1 MLIYILFLV
10 GLFLVI
16 KGADWL
22 VEGAGSLAREYGVS
36 DLVVG
41 LTIVSFGTSLPE
53 LIVNLVASLQG
64 NSDLAIGN
72 VLGSNIANIL
82 LILGAAALVGNLPV
96 KRPTVLSEIP
106 FSLAAALLVGFLA
119 NTTLFNPG
127 AGMGIDRPE
136 GVIILFFFFL
146 FMIYILDLAR
156 QDRSVLGK
164 SPDATGKGI
173 TSRQILQIGAGI
185 ISLFIGGKWVVDGAI
200 SMATAMG
207 MSEAFIGLTIVAIG
221 TSLPEL
227 VTSVVASYK
236 GNSDIAVGNVVG
248 SNIFNLLWVLGL
260 SAVINPLDFQIP
272 SNIDILMI
280 ILASSLVLVALVVGK
295 GLQIKRIEGAFFLL
309 VYFSYLGYLVMR
321 G

>member
-1 MLIYILFLV
+1 MLMFILFVV
-10 GLFLVI
+10 GLVLVI

-22 VEGAGSLAREYGVS
+22 VEGAGSLAREFGVS

-53 LIVNLVASLQG
+53 LIVNLLASFQG
-64 NSDLAIGN
+64 SSELAIGN

-136 GVIILFFFFL
+136 GVIILFFFLLFL
-146 FMIYILDLAR
+146 VYILDLAK
-156 QDRSVLGK
+156 QDRSILGK
-164 SPDATGKGI
+164 SPEATGKGV
-173 TSRQILQIGAGI
+173 TSKQIIQIGAGTI
-185 ISLFIGGKWVVDGAI
+185 GLFIGGKWVVDGAI
-200 SMATAMG
+200 EMATAMG

-236 GNSDIAVGNVVG
+236 GNTDIAVGNVVG

-260 SAVINPLDFQIP
+260 SATIRPLDFQVP
-272 SNIDILMI
+272 SNVDILMI

-295 GLQIKRIEGAFFLL
+295 GLKIKRIEGAFFLL

>member
-1 MLIYILFLV
+1 MGKITGCY
-10 GLFLVI
+10 G
-16 KGADWL
+16 
-22 VEGAGSLAREYGVS
+22 EGYHV
-36 DLVVG
+36 
-41 LTIVSFGTSLPE
+41 
-53 LIVNLVASLQG
+53 Q
-64 NSDLAIGN
+64 
-72 VLGSNIANIL
+72 
-82 LILGAAALVGNLPV
+82 
-96 KRPTVLSEIP
+96 
-106 FSLAAALLVGFLA
+106 
-119 NTTLFNPG
+119 
-127 AGMGIDRPE
+127 
-136 GVIILFFFFL
+136 
-146 FMIYILDLAR
+146 
-156 QDRSVLGK
+156 
-164 SPDATGKGI
+164 
-173 TSRQILQIGAGI
+173 QILQIGAGI

-248 SNIFNLLWVLGL
+248 SNIFNLLWVLGI
-260 SAVINPLDFQIP
+260 SAVINPLDFQVP

>member
-72 VLGSNIANIL
+72 VLGSNIANTL

-146 FMIYILDLAR
+146 FMVYILDLAR

-200 SMATAMG
+200 SLATAMG

-248 SNIFNLLWVLGL
+248 SNIFNLLWILGL
-260 SAVINPLDFQIP
+260 SAVINPLDFQVP

-309 VYFSYLGYLVMR
+309 VYFGYLSYLVMR